1 MNRKQFVSLGS
12 IKSEERLVTCGVPQG
27 SVPGPLLFLLYIND
41 FSNSAT
47 NIDFHLFA
55 DDSNLFC
62 SHKNL
67 QSLEQNLNM
76 QLHNVNQWLIQRVE
90 DHSILQQDLF
100 NLEQWASFW
109 QMNFA
114 PSKCY
119 TLSVTLKKE
128 PSLFTYSLCKSI
140 LEGVQF
146 QKYLGVYITSSLS
159 WAKQCE
165 AVKKKA
171 NRVLGVLQRSL
182 SSCSESVKERAYVG
196 LVRPIAEYASAAWSP
211 HTKKDTNNIES
222 IQRRAARFV
231 RGDYSRTS
239 SVSSITRELGWASLQ
254 SRRTV
259 HDLTLFYKIHSGAVI
274 IQFPPELVS
283 TVRRTRASQQHN
295 RTFIHPCT
303 SVDSY
308 KYSFLYELYPT
319 GILSLPQS

>member
-1 MNRKQFVSLGS
+1 MKVRAQNKGKLEYDKGTKVLRYSWKTPHLASLLSHRTQTTCGCKWN
-12 IKSEERLVTCGVPQG
+12 IFRLVSRVIW
-27 SVPGPLLFLLYIND
+27 GPPRDSSGPVLFLLYIND
-41 FSNSAT
+41 LPNSISST
-47 NIDFHLFA
+47 VKLFA
-55 DDSNLFC
+55 DDSVVYR
-62 SHKNL
+62 
-67 QSLEQNLNM
+67 Q
-76 QLHNVNQWLIQRVE
+76 IQRVE

-100 NLEQWASFW
+100 NLEQWASLW

-140 LEGVQF
+140 LEGVKF

-222 IQRRAARFV
+222 IQRRAA
-231 RGDYSRTS
+231 
-239 SVSSITRELGWASLQ
+239 
-254 SRRTV
+254 
-259 HDLTLFYKIHSGAVI
+259 
-274 IQFPPELVS
+274 
-283 TVRRTRASQQHN
+283 
-295 RTFIHPCT
+295 
-303 SVDSY
+303 
-308 KYSFLYELYPT
+308 
-319 GILSLPQS
+319 